1 MINKTTKST
10 EPEIIPCKY
19 AGDPN
24 DEFCARCNGVEVV
37 EGESK
42 YAATQCGGYEANEV
56 VDNTPPFDTTPEEV
70 KPVINTAPAPVEEMP
85 AVANDVVASA
95 AGPEV
100 TTNYTRLGIITSIR
114 AESGATIELK
124 GRDGLSRWYKF
135 SYAEERMIPEE
146 ADLESE
152 KVLLWNDVNEEVDQQ
167 VAEVKA
173 FMQKS

>member
-1 MINKTTKST
+1 MIKRTAKTEAPK
-10 EPEIIPCKY
+10 IIPCKY

-24 DEFCARCNGVEVV
+24 DEFCAKCNGIEVI

-42 YAATQCGGYEANEV
+42 YEATQCGGYEANEP
-56 VDNTPPFDTTPEEV
+56 VDDTPPFDTAPEDV
-70 KPVINTAPAPVEEMP
+70 KTVINTAPAPVEEKP

-95 AGPEV
+95 AEPEV

-135 SYAEERMIPEE
+135 SYAEELMIPEE